1 MLGNTLTTITTT
13 LSDNDKGFD
22 IDVQS
27 EVDTHDQL
35 VVLLLTVV
43 EQITGVSVDNY
54 VAEVDSHR
62 VKAGS

>member
-13 LSDNDKGFD
+13 DADNTQGFD
-22 IDVQS
+22 IDVKS
-27 EVDTHDQL
+27 EVGTHDEL

-43 EQITGVSVDNY
+43 EQITGVSTDNY

-62 VKAGS
+62 ARAGF